1 MSKIKELALENY
13 SKAYTRKVVAEF
25 FTAHE
30 LIQGK
35 QLLTFTEISQVNMFV
50 LQHLF
55 TTWQE
60 ETAKLQSPYFDYQA
74 YEVKEALQ
82 QFMNTVSKHIAIRR
96 EHFEPLVNYAVKST
110 LVLLLAPQE
119 FFTQLIKKE
128 GFTIN
133 VSQLREV
140 AKYIQINKAL
150 FNSFLNRLASEADNE
165 VPVKQ
170 ALTVLEEVCN
180 VRKHE
185 IELPDYYLDIFSG
198 KIPVYPEDLFEK
210 KLPVEEKP
218 VMPVTSSLKVD
229 IEQFVKAVNTSS
241 PVNSPAINVPA
252 ELIKPVSDQAKAA
265 SLHEKFIREQ
275 ITINDRLKQEPK
287 PTLLDK
293 HQKTKI
299 QNIKSAISLN
309 ERFLFINALFKGD
322 NTAFNQALQD
332 IDQCPDYQTASSL
345 LKERYAAKYN
355 WDMQSE
361 EVNSFIEVVERKF
374 Y

>member
-1 MSKIKELALENY
+1 MSKLKEIALDNY
-13 SKAYTRKVVAEF
+13 SKAYSRKVVTEF
-25 FTAHE
+25 FSAHE
-30 LIQGK
+30 LMQGR
-35 QLLTFTEISQVNMFV
+35 QILSFTEISQVNMFV

-96 EHFEPLVNYAVKST
+96 EHFEPLVHYAVKST
-110 LVLLLAPQE
+110 LILLLAPQE
-119 FFTQLIKKE
+119 FFAQLVKKE

-133 VSQLREV
+133 ISQLKEV

-150 FNSFLNRLASEADNE
+150 FDSFLNRLSSVADKELPLN
-165 VPVKQ
+165 Q
-170 ALTVLEEVCN
+170 ALAVLEEVCEA
-180 VRKHE
+180 RRE
-185 IELPDYYLDIFSG
+185 ETELPDYYLDIFSR
-198 KIPVYPEDLFEK
+198 KVPLYKEDLLESAA
-210 KLPVEEKP
+210 PVAEKP
-218 VMPVTSSLKVD
+218 VAPVINNMQVD
-229 IEQFVKAVNTSS
+229 IEQFVKAVNNS
-241 PVNSPAINVPA
+241 PVSPPAVNIPA
-252 ELIKPVSDQAKAA
+252 EPVKTVSDQAKAA

-275 ITINDRLKQEPK
+275 ITLNDRLKQEPK

-299 QNIKSAISLN
+299 KDIKSAISLN
-309 ERFLFINALFKGD
+309 QRFLFINALFKGD
-322 NTAFNQALQD
+322 NSVFNQALQE

-345 LKERYAAKYN
+345 LKEKYASKYD

-361 EVNSFIEVVERKF
+361 EVQSLIDVVERKF